1 MPKFRGYELDGPAL
15 DATRI
20 TGMGLMIYDGQDGP
34 FALRLASVH
43 AYSTPPPF
51 ALADYRWK
59 RRVLVV
65 SAPNLDDPDLVRQL
79 AMLAQAP
86 EDFAD
91 RDMSLV
97 KLLADGESAAEDR
110 ELTPDEAAAVRDTLG
125 MRRDTFALRLIGK
138 DGTVKLSADSPT
150 PMAEIYALIDT
161 MPMRR
166 QEVRDR

>member
-1 MPKFRGYELDGPAL
+1 
-15 DATRI
+15 
-20 TGMGLMIYDGQDGP
+20 
-34 FALRLASVH
+34 
-43 AYSTPPPF
+43 
-51 ALADYRWK
+51 
-59 RRVLVV
+59 
-65 SAPNLDDPDLVRQL
+65 
-79 AMLAQAP
+79 MLAQAP

-125 MRRDTFALRLIGK
+125 MRRDTFGLRLIGK
-138 DGTVKLSADSPT
+138 DGTVKLSAGSPT